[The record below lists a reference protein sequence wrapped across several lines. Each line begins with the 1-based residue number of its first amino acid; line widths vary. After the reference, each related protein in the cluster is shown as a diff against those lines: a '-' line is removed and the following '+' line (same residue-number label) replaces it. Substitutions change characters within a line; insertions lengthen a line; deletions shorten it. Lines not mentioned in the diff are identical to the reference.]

1 MYIIVKYFKVYFTFF
16 LVKLCNFLIDL
27 FLLVK
32 KIFKKFLIKIKI
44 TAE

>member
-16 LVKLCNFLIDL
+16 VIKLYNFLIDL

-32 KIFKKFLIKIKI
+32 KKSHKIFKL
-44 TAE
+44 

>member
-1 MYIIVKYFKVYFTFF
+1 MYIIVKCFKVYFTFF
-16 LVKLCNFLIDL
+16 LVKLYNFLIDL

-44 TAE
+44 TKE